1 MSGMIARAPSGRVA
15 EVAGTIRCL
24 RRPARGLKEMK
35 MSANKRRATFALAT
49 LLAVASL
56 VTPTTGAQGALDFK
70 LKTTDGGEITSEMV
84 RGDVVVLAFGS
95 SLLGP
100 LSKQQVQGVQE
111 LAEQFGER
119 NVRVYWVTTDSDKA
133 QSKTYASDD
142 QLRAFARKNG
152 LKTAVLRDPEGA
164 LLKQTGADQIPAVVI
179 LDRRGAVSVPVVGG
193 QDPDP
198 KHSLVES
205 LSPRLNRMLGAH

>member
-1 MSGMIARAPSGRVA
+1 MAARQ
-15 EVAGTIRCL
+15 
-24 RRPARGLKEMK
+24 KEMK
-35 MSANKRRATFALAT
+35 MSANKRRPVYAIALAL
-49 LLAVASL
+49 LLAAASL
-56 VTPTTGAQGALDFK
+56 LAPTTRAQTALDFK

-179 LDRRGAVSVPVVGG
+179 LDRRGAVAVPVVGG

-205 LSPRLNRMLGAH
+205 LSPRLNRMLGGQ

>member
-1 MSGMIARAPSGRVA
+1 MSRK
-15 EVAGTIRCL
+15 L
-24 RRPARGLKEMK
+24 RR
-35 MSANKRRATFALAT
+35 SVTALAFAF
-49 LLAVASL
+49 LLASAG
-56 VTPTTGAQGALDFK
+56 VTPSSRAQTALDFK
-70 LKTTDGGEITSEMV
+70 LKTTDGGEITSSMV

-119 NVRVYWVTTDSDKA
+119 NVRVYWVTTDSDKPQA
-133 QSKTYASDD
+133 KTYASDD

-164 LLKQTGADQIPAVVI
+164 LFKQTGADQLPAVVI
-179 LDRRGAVSVPVVGG
+179 LDRRGSVATPVVGG
-193 QDPDP
+193 HDP
-198 KHSLVES
+198 KRSLVDA
-205 LSPRLNRMLGAH
+205 LSGRLNTMLGAQ

>member
-1 MSGMIARAPSGRVA
+1 MSPNK
-15 EVAGTIRCL
+15 
-24 RRPARGLKEMK
+24 RRPAL
-35 MSANKRRATFALAT
+35 TLALA
-49 LLAVASL
+49 LLLVAVSWVAPASS
-56 VTPTTGAQGALDFK
+56 AQSPLDFK

-119 NVRVYWVTTDSDKA
+119 DVRVYWVTTDSDKA
-133 QSKTYASDD
+133 QAKTYATDE

-164 LLKQTGADQIPAVVI
+164 LLKRTGADQIPAIVI
-179 LDRRGAVSVPVVGG
+179 LDRSGAVSVPTVGG
-193 QDPDP
+193 HDP
-198 KHSLVES
+198 KHSLVDV
-205 LSPRLNRMLGAH
+205 LAGRLNKMLAAQ